1 MKEHFFTKF
10 KNPLLAVV
18 FFSLIGGYFIIRSIK
33 TELLPNVVFPKI
45 KILADNGDQ
54 PVDKMMI
61 TVTRPLEEAIKQTPY
76 LQKLFSTTSRGQT
89 EISIYLS
96 WDADV
101 DVSEQQVQARISQI
115 KDELPPGVE
124 IQVEKMSMYSVTTVL
139 GYKLSSTKRTPID
152 LNWIAKYTVKP
163 FLSQVDGVS
172 RVETTGGKD
181 KEYWVTLNTTKMSSL
196 GITTAMV
203 RDAIQ
208 KNDFIEANGYSSDYN
223 MMYLS
228 ITDASIYNIPELE
241 NIIVNSDSAGYVHLK
256 DIADVK
262 VHEELAFTRVSAD
275 GKRAVL
281 V

>member
-1 MKEHFFTKF
+1 MKEQFFTKF

-18 FFSLIGGYFIIRSIK
+18 FFSLIGGYFIIRSIR

-115 KDELPPGVE
+115 KDQLPTGVE

-152 LNWIAKYTVKP
+152 LNWIAQYTVK
-163 FLSQVDGVS
+163 
-172 RVETTGGKD
+172 
-181 KEYWVTLNTTKMSSL
+181 
-196 GITTAMV
+196 
-203 RDAIQ
+203 
-208 KNDFIEANGYSSDYN
+208 
-223 MMYLS
+223 
-228 ITDASIYNIPELE
+228 
-241 NIIVNSDSAGYVHLK
+241 
-256 DIADVK
+256 
-262 VHEELAFTRVSAD
+262 
-275 GKRAVL
+275 
-281 V
+281 